1 MILGFVSSRN
11 RSEVPLSRRHK
22 VAALALAVV
31 ATAGL
36 VAGCNGDLPGN
47 AVARVGEAYISD
59 EDFTRQVEDTAAQY
73 GVAEAD
79 DPEYYKQLEDYVLDN
94 MIQSELAAQKAAE
107 LGVTVTDD
115 ELQAEIDGM
124 VAEYYNGDQSL
135 LESDLEYAGMTM
147 EELKAQYEDFLLTQ
161 KVYEAVTEDIA
172 TVSDEEIEAYYEENK
187 ANYLT
192 EGTLTARHILIAPG
206 VDESTDT
213 STTSTTSGSNST
225 ATTEPTDAGWA
236 AALVTAAQL
245 RVKLLAGGDWT
256 QLAKQYSDDASTKDS
271 GGDLGTV
278 NEGDLVDTFGQEF
291 EDALFALDL
300 EEISEPVKATTGY
313 HIIQVTALN
322 EARQQTLGE
331 AKDDITSTLVEEA
344 KYAAWLQWIEDTKA
358 ELGVVYRSDMQP
370 TTTTTATA
378 DTVTAIPA
386 DLTSTTAAA
395 K

>member
-124 VAEYYNGDQSL
+124 VAEYYSGDQSL